1 MEIRRVLFRAV
12 NEELERA
19 EAEEVARYRKPTGFW
34 GAVFGLVTAAS
45 IVLGV
50 NQLFNLGFGIGFVLI
65 EPRYFYM
72 LAALLLPLV
81 FVAFP
86 VSGKATKEYVPW
98 YDVALAIFTFAV
110 CMYFVMEADRIL
122 EAAWEYTA
130 PNIAIAFRSVLWE
143 LGRASCRDR

>member
-1 MEIRRVLFRAV
+1 MQV

-34 GAVFGLVTAAS
+34 GAVFGLFTAAS

-65 EPRYFYM
+65 EPRYFYL

-86 VSGKATKEYVPW
+86 VSGKATTEYVPW
-98 YDVALAIFTFAV
+98 
-110 CMYFVMEADRIL
+110 
-122 EAAWEYTA
+122 
-130 PNIAIAFRSVLWE
+130 RSE
-143 LGRASCRDR
+143 GRRVGKESVRTCRSWW